1 MTREQ
6 FIRYVEQEQEQ
17 LRRFLLALCCG
28 NREEADDIAQDTL
41 VKAYLSSERYRDEG
55 KFTAWLYKIAHNTF
69 LDRKKAHQYHEELE
83 EAERQPDS
91 TFAADRTFDHQELY
105 AAIATLPV
113 KERTALLLFYLKGYS
128 IKEIAQITGCHAL
141 AVRKQLSRGR
151 EQLKKRITP

>member
-69 LDRKKAHQYHEELE
+69 LDRKRHTSTMRNWK
-83 EAERQPDS
+83 RQNGNP
-91 TFAADRTFDHQELY
+91 
-105 AAIATLPV
+105 IPPLPP
-113 KERTALLLFYLKGYS
+113 TALSTIRNSMPPLPHY
-128 IKEIAQITGCHAL
+128 
-141 AVRKQLSRGR
+141 R
-151 EQLKKRITP
+151 